1 MAKKRIQ
8 EIKVGLFIF
17 VGIALAF
24 IFVFSI
30 GGEKHLFEDQYTLYV
45 DFKDVGGLRAGA
57 PVRLAGVDVG
67 TVEMVSF
74 SSELTS
80 KLIRVE
86 LKIKTDVKDR
96 IRKNSIASIKTK
108 GVLGD
113 KYISITMG
121 NPDEKILEDG
131 KHLTSSE
138 TVELFGYLE
147 RADRIVDNTVSI
159 TESLDTFLKP
169 IKDKESGENVAS
181 IIAAADE
188 IVKEVKDG
196 EGSLHTLIYG
206 GKDETADTISNLDA
220 SLVSL
225 RSILEKVDKGEGTL
239 GALVNDPSAYE
250 DLKILL
256 GGANRSKVIK
266 AVVNYTIQKRKKEK
280 LKEEKEKK

>member
-17 VGIALAF
+17 AGIALAF

-74 SSELTS
+74 SSELKS

-131 KHLTSSE
+131 KYLTSSE
-138 TVELFGYLE
+138 TVEIFGYLE
-147 RADRIVDNTVSI
+147 RADKIVDNTVSI
-159 TESLDTFLKP
+159 TESLDIFLKP
-169 IKDKESGENVAS
+169 IKDKKSGENVAS
-181 IIAAADE
+181 IIEAADE

-225 RSILEKVDKGEGTL
+225 RSILDKVDKGEGTL

-280 LKEEKEKK
+280 LKEEKEK

>member
-24 IFVFSI
+24 IFIFSI

-74 SSELTS
+74 SSELKS

-121 NPDEKILEDG
+121 NPGEKILKDG
-131 KHLTSSE
+131 QSLTSSE

-169 IKDKESGENVAS
+169 IKEKGSGENVAS
-181 IIAAADE
+181 IIKAADE

-220 SLVSL
+220 SLVSI

-280 LKEEKEKK
+280 LKEEKEK